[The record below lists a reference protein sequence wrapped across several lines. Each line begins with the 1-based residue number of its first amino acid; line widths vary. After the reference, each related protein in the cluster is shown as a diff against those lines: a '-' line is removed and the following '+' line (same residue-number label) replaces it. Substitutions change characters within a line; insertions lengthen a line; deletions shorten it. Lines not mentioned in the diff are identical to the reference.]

1 MRSAHTRARSRS
13 YPPARKSPR
22 FGVGRRE
29 IRHLDVRRVLELGD
43 SGSRDQRDAR
53 EKERGIAQAISLGMA
68 QALALGIAQGSPLT
82 VLSLIALRSLLQF
95 VGSII

>member
-13 YPPARKSPR
+13 YPPARESPR

-29 IRHLDVRRVLELGD
+29 LRHLDVRRVLELGD

-53 EKERGIAQAISLGMA
+53 EKKFAKFVYEFEVEYEVKSRIAYWTER
-68 QALALGIAQGSPLT
+68 P
-82 VLSLIALRSLLQF
+82 VY
-95 VGSII
+95 V